1 MVAALGK
8 VRISMPC
15 RSLLL
20 FRKVKNFEM
29 YSGLKPCT
37 ALLSVQLLLNKYF
50 VFVFTAYF
58 LAFFSS
64 NQKHA
69 YLLILAYVALVDVER
84 TLNQSEFIH
93 NNIKWTFHSSK
104 HDFFSNFD
112 QRAKSSKAIRIKL
125 LYEKWKGIISSN
137 KWNTY
142 HKFPLHRTSP
152 DLVE

>member
-1 MVAALGK
+1 
-8 VRISMPC
+8 MPC
-15 RSLLL
+15 RSLSQ
-20 FRKVKNFEM
+20 FRKVKSFEM

-104 HDFFSNFD
+104 HDFFPTSTKEQKV
-112 QRAKSSKAIRIKL
+112 QRRYALNSSTRNEKVLYQAINETLTINSPFTAL
-125 LYEKWKGIISSN
+125 HLTS
-137 KWNTY
+137 WNN
-142 HKFPLHRTSP
+142 R
-152 DLVE
+152 

>member
-1 MVAALGK
+1 MAALGK

-15 RSLLL
+15 RSLLQ
-20 FRKVKNFEM
+20 FRKVKSFEM

-93 NNIKWTFHSSK
+93 IKWTFHSLK

-112 QRAKSSKAIRIKL
+112 QRAKSSKAIRNKL
-125 LYEKWKGIISSN
+125 LYEEWKGIISSN
-137 KWNTY
+137 KSNTY
-142 HKFPLHRTSP
+142 HKFPPHRTSP
-152 DLVE
+152 DLME

>member
-20 FRKVKNFEM
+20 FRKVKSFEM

-93 NNIKWTFHSSK
+93 IKWTFHSLK

-112 QRAKSSKAIRIKL
+112 QRAKSSKAIRNKL
-125 LYEKWKGIISSN
+125 LYEEWKGIISSN
-137 KWNTY
+137 KSNTY
-142 HKFPLHRTSP
+142 HKFPPHRTSP
-152 DLVE
+152 DLME

>member
-15 RSLLL
+15 RSLSQ
-20 FRKVKNFEM
+20 FRKVKSFEM

-58 LAFFSS
+58 LTFFSS

-93 NNIKWTFHSSK
+93 IKWTFHSLK

-112 QRAKSSKAIRIKL
+112 QRAKSSKAIRNKL
-125 LYEKWKGIISSN
+125 LYEEWKGIISSN
-137 KWNTY
+137 KSNTY
-142 HKFPLHRTSP
+142 HKFPPHRTSP
-152 DLVE
+152 DLME

>member
-1 MVAALGK
+1 MAALGK

-15 RSLLL
+15 RSLLQ
-20 FRKVKNFEM
+20 FRKVKSFEM

-93 NNIKWTFHSSK
+93 IKWTFHSLK

-112 QRAKSSKAIRIKL
+112 QRAKSSKAIRNKL
-125 LYEKWKGIISSN
+125 LYEEWKGIISSN
-137 KWNTY
+137 KSKTY
-142 HKFPLHRTSP
+142 HKFPPHRTSP
-152 DLVE
+152 DLME